1 MYHSIYDF
9 KDFYNSPMGGVVK
22 HVLRQKI
29 RSYWDNVK
37 GLRVVGIGY
46 TQPYL
51 DLFAGE
57 AERCICINP
66 AEHGSYPWPEAAQNL
81 SVLAEETELPIET
94 NSVDRVLLFH
104 SLEFAELPKSN
115 LQEIFR
121 ILKSNGRL
129 IVLAP
134 NRRGLWSRAEWA
146 PFGHGTPY
154 SGDQLRFL
162 LRDNLFVYERSC
174 TALYVPP
181 FRWNIVRRSFEYF
194 EAAMPYILPR
204 IGGLHI
210 VEVSKQVYSG
220 TAIAADS
227 KVIIRAR
234 PVTAPISTSVQV
246 SRKSS

>member
-9 KDFYNSPMGGVVK
+9 KDFYNSPMGNVVK
-22 HVLRQKI
+22 HVLRQNI
-29 RSYWDNVK
+29 RNYWGNLK

-46 TQPYL
+46 THPYL
-51 DLFAGE
+51 DLFMPE
-57 AERCICINP
+57 AERCISVNP
-66 AEHGSYPWPEAAQNL
+66 AEQGAYPWPTDQQNL

-94 NSVDRVLLFH
+94 NSVDRVLLVH

-129 IVLAP
+129 IVITP
-134 NRRGLWSRAEWA
+134 NRRGLWARAEWS
-146 PFGHGTPY
+146 PFGNGVPY

-174 TALYVPP
+174 TALHMLPL
-181 FRWNIVRRSFEYF
+181 RWNIIQKSFDYF
-194 EAAMPYILPR
+194 ETIIPHILPTT
-204 IGGLHI
+204 GGVHL
-210 VEVSKQVYSG
+210 VEVSKQVYAG
-220 TAIAADS
+220 TTMITDSS

-234 PVTAPISTSVQV
+234 TSTASIPT
-246 SRKSS
+246 

>member
-22 HVLRQKI
+22 HVLRRKI
-29 RSYWDNVK
+29 RGYWDNVK
-37 GLRVVGIGY
+37 DLRVVGIGY

-51 DLFAGE
+51 DMFVEE
-57 AERCICINP
+57 AERCICVNP
-66 AEHGSYPWPEAAQNL
+66 AEQGSYPWPANGRNL

-94 NSVDRVLLFH
+94 NSVDRVILIH

-134 NRRGLWSRAEWA
+134 NRRGMWARAEWA

-154 SGDQLRFL
+154 SADQLKSL
-162 LRDNLFVYERSC
+162 LRDNLFVYEQSC

-181 FRWNIVRRSFEYF
+181 FRWNVVRRTFEYF
-194 EAAMPYILPR
+194 ETVMPYIVPA
-204 IGGLHI
+204 IGGVHM

-220 TAIAADS
+220 TAIPADS
-227 KVIIRAR
+227 RIIVRAR
-234 PVTAPISTSVQV
+234 PVAAPVST
-246 SRKSS
+246 

>member
-1 MYHSIYDF
+1 MYHSVYDF
-9 KDFYNSPMGGVVK
+9 KDFYNSPMGGVIK

-29 RSYWDNVK
+29 RDYWGNVK

-51 DLFAGE
+51 DLFMDE
-57 AERCICINP
+57 AERCVSVSP
-66 AEHGSYPWPEAAQNL
+66 SAQGSYPWPEYDRNL
-81 SVLAEETELPIET
+81 ALLAEETELPIET
-94 NSVDRVLLFH
+94 NSVDRVILIH

-129 IVLAP
+129 LVLTP

-174 TALYVPP
+174 TALYTPA
-181 FRWNIVRRSFEYF
+181 FKWNIIRRSFEYF
-194 EAAMPYILPR
+194 ESALPYILPT
-204 IGGLHI
+204 IGGVHM

-220 TAIAADS
+220 TTVSADS
-227 KVIIRAR
+227 KVVVRAR
-234 PVTAPISTSVQV
+234 PVTSPVSTCTEV
-246 SRKSS
+246 